1 MIEDLNDQNQK
12 QSEPQN
18 LIIQNRKST
27 KMLDTLGITIEK
39 MFFQLSFKV
48 LNTVDLT
55 QFNGI
60 FRI

>member
-27 KMLDTLGITIEK
+27 KMLDTLGITIEE
-39 MFFQLSFKV
+39 MLFQLSFKV

-55 QFNGI
+55 QFNVI